1 MTEYGYIG
9 KILRVDLSNGN
20 VSEDK
25 LDNKL
30 RQEYLGGSGIG
41 SKILYD
47 ELPEKTDPL
56 SPNNILIFMTGP
68 LTGTEVIMS
77 GRHTVISK
85 SPLTGMLGYSS
96 CGGYF
101 GHYLKSA
108 GFDGIIIKGSSDKPV
123 YLDINNGTAS
133 INDASKLWGM
143 KISELKKFVK
153 DELKY
158 DYYCAIGP
166 SGEKMVS
173 IASIVDQDLRNA
185 GRCGL
190 GAVMGSKKL
199 KLIAVKGENKPV
211 SKNPD
216 KIKEINQQITKE
228 AKENFMKKM
237 LLDNYRKF
245 GTSALFGMSVI
256 IGNVGIKNWQIRMW
270 KDYPKIQGQTLNEK
284 YEYETLGTL
293 GSMCLNSNL
302 ESIIDMN
309 NLCNEN
315 GIDTISAG
323 CILAFYMECSE
334 KNLVD
339 DKLDWGDHVKMK
351 QLLTEICELSSEKG
365 KLLSKGVEEISKQ
378 IP

>member
-143 KISELKKFVK
+143 KISELKKFVNT
-153 DELKY
+153 
-158 DYYCAIGP
+158 IQ
-166 SGEKMVS
+166 EKITTHM
-173 IASIVDQDLRNA
+173 
-185 GRCGL
+185 
-190 GAVMGSKKL
+190 
-199 KLIAVKGENKPV
+199 
-211 SKNPD
+211 
-216 KIKEINQQITKE
+216 KIEEKEI
-228 AKENFMKKM
+228 
-237 LLDNYRKF
+237 
-245 GTSALFGMSVI
+245 
-256 IGNVGIKNWQIRMW
+256 
-270 KDYPKIQGQTLNEK
+270 
-284 YEYETLGTL
+284 
-293 GSMCLNSNL
+293 
-302 ESIIDMN
+302 
-309 NLCNEN
+309 
-315 GIDTISAG
+315 
-323 CILAFYMECSE
+323 ME
-334 KNLVD
+334 
-339 DKLDWGDHVKMK
+339 G
-351 QLLTEICELSSEKG
+351 G
-365 KLLSKGVEEISKQ
+365 
-378 IP
+378 